1 MQNVISVAL
10 KTPLEIRLGICI
22 DKTSLLHRPDDYI
35 GFPPSC
41 PPTFYNKIGPMFA
54 SSNKSNKKRQINVK
68 WNKHK
73 NNNKKQWGK
82 ACLCTGG
89 GV

>member
-1 MQNVISVAL
+1 MLNHNGMA
-10 KTPLEIRLGICI
+10 KDHLGQVLNQPCW
-22 DKTSLLHRPDDYI
+22 KHKPNFNWRRFT
-35 GFPPSC
+35 
-41 PPTFYNKIGPMFA
+41 
-54 SSNKSNKKRQINVK
+54 SSNKSNKKRQINVR

-73 NNNKKQWGK
+73 NKKQWGK